1 MTGAQGGRHWET
13 QKSDPTCQDLRAV
26 MYGLDPGLSELHL
39 HTKQAVADDLLD
51 AALGPERP
59 VSGVQFRRTS

>member
-1 MTGAQGGRHWET
+1 
-13 QKSDPTCQDLRAV
+13 